1 MEINKDSNESLSY
14 SMIID
19 KKDKLSYINIK
30 NVEPQKIIGWVDDK
44 RVIGCY
50 NCNNQFSFFQRK
62 HHCRYCGKIFC
73 YICSNYFIKIPSYLK
88 KEDTLSKS
96 SWHFFNNNLE
106 RVCIS
111 CIDLIKIKIKTHNLI
126 NVFLYIDFTLI
137 DYSIISCVCK
147 KWKEVAI
154 NYFSIFR
161 QLQYNLYDYK
171 YTKIEKK
178 MLWDNRSLIIGHSK
192 YLLCLIKSINWEKI
206 NKSNCNFLLKINN
219 NKRMYSCWSMMCGRL
234 CNIKLSIDDIICIL
248 DSNINNCN
256 INKYILHYLKSIND
270 YILICLLPNLLSYI
284 KFSNEKENS
293 IIVSFLIGKCKTS
306 YKVSN
311 YIFNELSI
319 QMLDYRFYNLYN
331 NIKIKLLNSLD
342 KKIAIYIKQT
352 INDTKNF
359 PDIINKINKSKFY
372 KHSHDFILTIRPEL
386 KCISINKNIIVKDSF
401 TKPIIAELKCIYK
414 TNKNIFKKKN
424 YKLMLKNEDVRTD
437 YIIINI
443 IRIMDYILKKDES
456 LDLHIITYNILPI
469 DINKGLIEII
479 QDSKTLYEIKKDNFT
494 IQNWIIENN
503 PNVPIDILRKR
514 FTLSCAA
521 YCVISYLLGF
531 GDRHLDNIMISKEGF
546 LFHIDFSY
554 VLGISVKIMV
564 PEIRITPD
572 MIDAMGGINSKNYE
586 LFQDLCIRSF
596 NCLRRH
602 SNLFFIL
609 LSQLDKI
616 KPKILNGKYSYEFI
630 KKHIISRFL
639 PGENYT
645 QAKLIFNTIVKKHRS
660 SSYSEK
666 LIDFCHENSKENTV
680 LSSITNVSNS
690 ILNLLYK
697 SK

>member
-1 MEINKDSNESLSY
+1 
-14 SMIID
+14 
-19 KKDKLSYINIK
+19 
-30 NVEPQKIIGWVDDK
+30 
-44 RVIGCY
+44 
-50 NCNNQFSFFQRK
+50 
-62 HHCRYCGKIFC
+62 
-73 YICSNYFIKIPSYLK
+73 
-88 KEDTLSKS
+88 
-96 SWHFFNNNLE
+96 
-106 RVCIS
+106 
-111 CIDLIKIKIKTHNLI
+111 
-126 NVFLYIDFTLI
+126 
-137 DYSIISCVCK
+137 
-147 KWKEVAI
+147 
-154 NYFSIFR
+154 
-161 QLQYNLYDYK
+161 
-171 YTKIEKK
+171 
-178 MLWDNRSLIIGHSK
+178 
-192 YLLCLIKSINWEKI
+192 
-206 NKSNCNFLLKINN
+206 
-219 NKRMYSCWSMMCGRL
+219 
-234 CNIKLSIDDIICIL
+234 
-248 DSNINNCN
+248 
-256 INKYILHYLKSIND
+256 
-270 YILICLLPNLLSYI
+270 
-284 KFSNEKENS
+284 
-293 IIVSFLIGKCKTS
+293 
-306 YKVSN
+306 
-311 YIFNELSI
+311 
-319 QMLDYRFYNLYN
+319 
-331 NIKIKLLNSLD
+331 
-342 KKIAIYIKQT
+342 
-352 INDTKNF
+352 
-359 PDIINKINKSKFY
+359 
-372 KHSHDFILTIRPEL
+372 
-386 KCISINKNIIVKDSF
+386 
-401 TKPIIAELKCIYK
+401 
-414 TNKNIFKKKN
+414 
-424 YKLMLKNEDVRTD
+424 MLKNEDVRTD

-554 VLGISVKIMV
+554 VLGISVKIIV